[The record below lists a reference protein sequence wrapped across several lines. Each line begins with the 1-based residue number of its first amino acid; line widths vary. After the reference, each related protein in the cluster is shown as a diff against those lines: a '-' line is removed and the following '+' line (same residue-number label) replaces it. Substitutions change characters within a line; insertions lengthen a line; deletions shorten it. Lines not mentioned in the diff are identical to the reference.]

1 MSNPMKDQMPPQT
14 DSVLSVTGLFKRH
27 GDAETL
33 HDVNF
38 FLAPGERVALLGHNG
53 AGKTTLMK
61 IVLGLWSPS
70 EGEVRVA
77 NAVPG
82 SAEARKA
89 SAYLPEAVTFHRSLT
104 GREQLKLFA
113 RLAGESPKVTG
124 PLLERVGLADAADRR
139 IGTWSKGMRQ
149 RLGLAQVL
157 LGKPSIALLDEP
169 TSGLDP
175 ISRHDLYAIIDEMAS
190 NGTAVLIA
198 SHALTEVEA
207 RTDRIAIMRKGQL
220 VANDTLAHLS
230 SRAEL
235 PIRLMLTARDN
246 DAAEIHARLGGKR
259 INGASVEL
267 LCQPENK
274 MERLA
279 HIAALGDLV
288 IDVEMDPPSL
298 EDLYRHYS
306 GEDRT

>member
-1 MSNPMKDQMPPQT
+1 MNTHPNTSPT
-14 DSVLSVTGLFKRH
+14 DSDNVLVIKGLIKRH
-27 GDAETL
+27 GQTETL
-33 HDVNF
+33 HNVD
-38 FLAPGERVALLGHNG
+38 LTLQPGERVALLGHNG

-61 IVLGLWSPS
+61 LILGLWKPS
-70 EGEVRVA
+70 EGEIRVA
-77 NAVPG
+77 GAIPG
-82 SAEARKA
+82 TQEARRA
-89 SAYLPEAVTFHRSLT
+89 SAYLPEAVAFHRALT
-104 GREQLKLFA
+104 GREQLTMFA
-113 RLAGESPKVTG
+113 RLAGESPKITG
-124 PLLERVGLADAADRR
+124 PLLERVGLAEAADRR

-157 LGKPSIALLDEP
+157 LGKPRIALLDEP

-190 NGTAVLIA
+190 HGTAVLIA

-207 RTDRIAIMRKGQL
+207 RTDRIAIMRKGRL
-220 VANDTLAHLS
+220 VANDTLTRLS

-235 PIRLMLTARDN
+235 PIRLRLTAQNN
-246 DAAEIHARLGGKR
+246 DATEIHERLGGER

-279 HIAALGDLV
+279 RIAALGDLV

-306 GEDRT
+306 GEDRK